1 MISQPSGSRNVCFYW
16 LLPTNAM
23 HTGMVANEICF
34 FPQTRGLLLGRVWN
48 GTNYSMRSMTCTM
61 VEGQLLCA
69 RPAKYV
75 STMVVES
82 TNKSIS
88 IQDGNRRASKKN
100 KTITEAEADSSQQ
113 IYLGEDPEV
122 IQDNGAGPGVVLL
135 SCPLGACQKNNTCKT
150 LRTGPVSLPVWL
162 SRSLI
167 LPSLLSLSLLL
178 KTHAFSSFAG
188 IVNHR
193 RQ

>member
-1 MISQPSGSRNVCFYW
+1 MISQPCGSRNACFYW
-16 LLPTNAM
+16 LLPTDAM
-23 HTGMVANEICF
+23 QTGMVEDEICF
-34 FPQTRGLLLGRVWN
+34 FPQTRGFLQGRVWN

-82 TNKSIS
+82 TNQSTS
-88 IQDGNRRASKKN
+88 IQDGNRRASKQN
-100 KTITEAEADSSQQ
+100 KTVTEAEADLSQQ
-113 IYLGEDPEV
+113 IYLGDDPEV

-135 SCPLGACQKNNTCKT
+135 SCPLGACQKNNTCKN
-150 LRTGPVSLPVWL
+150 LRTGPVSLFVWL

-167 LPSLLSLSLLL
+167 LPALLSLPLLL

>member
-1 MISQPSGSRNVCFYW
+1 
-16 LLPTNAM
+16 M

-34 FPQTRGLLLGRVWN
+34 FPQTRGLIQGSVWN

-61 VEGQLLCA
+61 VDGLLLCA

-75 STMVVES
+75 STMVVEI
-82 TNKSIS
+82 TNTGIS

-100 KTITEAEADSSQQ
+100 KTITEGEADSSQQ

-150 LRTGPVSLPVWL
+150 LRTGPVSLPVLL

-167 LPSLLSLSLLL
+167 LPALLSLSLLL